1 MMPQYPMAPPQPPPV
16 FEQPAAPP
24 KKAQPAPQAK
34 APQKKKVQKAPEP
47 VPEESFEET
56 VPIEL
61 DMAPAQQRPAS
72 VFEEAL
78 REGVVKPPK
87 SKTSKTAR
95 SASGVVTR
103 DKEALA
109 RLLASF

>member
-1 MMPQYPMAPPQPPPV
+1 MAPPQQPPV

-24 KKAQPAPQAK
+24 KKAQPAQLAK
-34 APQKKKVQKAPEP
+34 VPPKKKAQKAPEP
-47 VPEESFEET
+47 VAEESFEET
-56 VPIEL
+56 VPVEYEA
-61 DMAPAQQRPAS
+61 APVQQRPAN

-87 SKTSKTAR
+87 SKMSKTAR
-95 SASGVVTR
+95 PTAGVVTR

>member
-1 MMPQYPMAPPQPPPV
+1 MAPPQQPPV

-24 KKAQPAPQAK
+24 KKAPPAQQAK
-34 APQKKKVQKAPEP
+34 VPPKKKVQKAPEP
-47 VPEESFEET
+47 APQESFKDT
-56 VPIEL
+56 VPVEL
-61 DMAPAQQRPAS
+61 EVEPVQYRPVN

-78 REGVVKPPK
+78 REGVVKAPK
-87 SKTSKTAR
+87 AKTSKAAR
-95 SASGVVTR
+95 PAAGVVTR